1 MGVLFKMFE
10 RLGEIYANKEKF
22 ASEAEEPPVFL
33 WFPRK
38 SDYEYIPPA
47 LLNESVD
54 HKIDRVIKLAK
65 SARSELNQICGGDLE
80 VEVQI
85 ITFFELRD
93 ALKEYKGILK
103 ECEGHP
109 DSKVD
114 AIQEKIAKAKH
125 ILDEVVTAVAE
136 TKTESFTVKIKIE
149 NEFKIGL
156 QKNLIPWIDDLEK
169 QSCKQLEKPENF
181 EHAREIERS
190 TVVFAKEVR
199 KANKLLANLEG
210 SIDTLPDKK
219 LFATQQ
225 IQDQKQRFK
234 NIATIAATRVETMR
248 DLLINWNFFIETK
261 GEADRLAETTQKMF
275 QLEPLSEDFNV
286 DENDF
291 VHGLPKVLLGW
302 LHLAETVLNKPP
314 KPMDVDKSL
323 ELYDL
328 FKKFCAVVELANKTL
343 EKIEE
348 CTEKTPSHQEV
359 WDQRCRMKKVL
370 QKSKDL
376 ARKLEML
383 GSRWKSLNASE
394 SSDNIDFQPLLKFL
408 DFYNECYA

>member
-1 MGVLFKMFE
+1 MFE

-33 WFPRK
+33 WFPCK
-38 SDYEYIPPA
+38 SDYDYIPPG
-47 LLNESVD
+47 LLNESVE

-65 SARSELNQICGGDLE
+65 SARSELNQISAGDLE
-80 VEVQI
+80 IEVQI
-85 ITFFELRD
+85 IRFFELKD
-93 ALKEYKGILK
+93 DLVEYKALLK
-103 ECEGHP
+103 ECEQDP
-109 DSKVD
+109 ESKPD
-114 AIQEKIAKAKH
+114 AIKEKVSKAKH
-125 ILDEVVTAVAE
+125 ILDDVVAAVAG
-136 TKTESFTVKIKIE
+136 TKTETFTSKIRIE

-181 EHAREIERS
+181 EHAREIERN
-190 TVVFAKEVR
+190 TVIFAKEVR
-199 KANKLLANLEG
+199 KANKLLTNLEG
-210 SIDTLPDKK
+210 SIDSLPDKK

-275 QLEPLSEDFNV
+275 NLEPLPDDFKV

-302 LHLAETVLNKPP
+302 IHLVETVFNNPP
-314 KPMDVDKSL
+314 KPIDLEKSL
-323 ELYDL
+323 EVYDL
-328 FKKFCAVVELANKTL
+328 FKKFCAVAELASKTL

-348 CTEKTPSHQEV
+348 CTEKTPSHKEV
-359 WDQRCRMKKVL
+359 WDQRCKMKKIL
-370 QKSKDL
+370 EQSKDL
-376 ARKLEML
+376 SGKLEML
-383 GSRWKSLNASE
+383 CTRWKSLLASE
-394 SSDNIDFQPLLKFL
+394 SSDNIDFQPLLQFL
-408 DFYNECYA
+408 DYYNECYA

>member
-1 MGVLFKMFE
+1 MFE

-38 SDYEYIPPA
+38 SDYDYIPPA

-65 SARSELNQICGGDLE
+65 SARSDLAQICSGDLE
-80 VEVQI
+80 IEVQI
-85 ITFFELRD
+85 IRFFELKD
-93 ALKEYKGILK
+93 VLEEYKGLLK

-109 DSKVD
+109 DSKEPS
-114 AIQEKIAKAKH
+114 INEKVGKAKH
-125 ILDEVVTAVAE
+125 ILDEVVKAVAE
-136 TKTESFTVKIKIE
+136 TKTESFTIKIRIE
-149 NEFKIGL
+149 NEFKTGL
-156 QKNLIPWIDDLEK
+156 EKNLIPWINDLEIE
-169 QSCKQLEKPENF
+169 SLKQLEKPENF
-181 EHAREIERS
+181 EHAREIERNS
-190 TVVFAKEVR
+190 VVFAKEVR
-199 KANKLLANLEG
+199 KANKLLSNLEG
-210 SIDTLPDKK
+210 SIESLPDKK

-225 IQDQKQRFK
+225 IQDQKTRFR

-248 DLLINWNFFIETK
+248 DLLINWNFFMETK
-261 GEADRLAETTQKMF
+261 GEADRLTETTQKMF
-275 QLEPLSEDFNV
+275 ELEPLSDDFKI

-302 LHLAETVLNKPP
+302 VHLTESVLNKPP
-314 KPMDVDKSL
+314 KPIDLDKSIAL
-323 ELYDL
+323 QDL
-328 FKKFCAVVELANKTL
+328 FKKFCAVAELASKLL

-359 WDQRCRMKKVL
+359 WNQRLKMKKIL
-370 QKSKDL
+370 EKSKEL
-376 ARKLEML
+376 AGNLDKLCA
-383 GSRWKSLNASE
+383 RWKSLNASE
-394 SSDNIDFQPLLKFL
+394 SSDNIDFQPLMQFL

>member
-1 MGVLFKMFE
+1 M
-10 RLGEIYANKEKF
+10 
-22 ASEAEEPPVFL
+22 
-33 WFPRK
+33 
-38 SDYEYIPPA
+38 
-47 LLNESVD
+47 
-54 HKIDRVIKLAK
+54 
-65 SARSELNQICGGDLE
+65 
-80 VEVQI
+80 QI
-85 ITFFELRD
+85 ITFFELKD

-169 QSCKQLEKPENF
+169 QSCKQLEKPDNF

-234 NIATIAATRVETMR
+234 KGITEPIFELCRGRVFKKWPPRVVMKN
-248 DLLINWNFFIETK
+248 DLLEK
-261 GEADRLAETTQKMF
+261 ER
-275 QLEPLSEDFNV
+275 
-286 DENDF
+286 
-291 VHGLPKVLLGW
+291 
-302 LHLAETVLNKPP
+302 
-314 KPMDVDKSL
+314 
-323 ELYDL
+323 
-328 FKKFCAVVELANKTL
+328 VV
-343 EKIEE
+343 
-348 CTEKTPSHQEV
+348 
-359 WDQRCRMKKVL
+359 MKL
-370 QKSKDL
+370 Q
-376 ARKLEML
+376 
-383 GSRWKSLNASE
+383 
-394 SSDNIDFQPLLKFL
+394 
-408 DFYNECYA
+408 